1 MTMRAFWRVKDHL
14 YGLHGPLLIAL
25 AAVLVY
31 ARTFFAGYIWD
42 DDFYVWNNP
51 TLKTLGGI
59 FDIWFRPLS
68 IPQYYPLV
76 HTTYWLEYRL
86 WGDHPAGYHVVNVL
100 LHAGN
105 AVLLWFVLRRLDV
118 PAAWLGALLF
128 AVHPVGVES
137 VAWVTERKNTLS
149 LCLALGSLLAWL
161 RFQDDEPRGLH
172 SYAISVALFAAS
184 LLAKT
189 VTVSLV
195 GVLLVLTW
203 WKTGRITLRDLRLVA
218 PYLAV
223 GLPLALATV
232 WLEKHH
238 VGAGNVD
245 WGLSPFDR
253 IVLAGRAVCFYAS
266 KLVWPHPL
274 AFFYDRWQIDAR
286 QAWQWVYP
294 LACLAVAAAAWRLQ
308 TRIGRG
314 PLAIWLLF
322 VGCLF
327 PALGFFDVYPFKFSF
342 VADHFAYHAMPAILA
357 GMAAMIFAVAGRA
370 GVSLAIP
377 AAGIISIL
385 VALSWIRTGAYR
397 DQETLYLDTL
407 AKTPS
412 CGIAAGNLG
421 AVYLEQGRL
430 SEAIPALER
439 GIALA
444 QFPDDRARSLA
455 NLAEVFLR
463 LDRPREAMQH
473 AQASLAANGTYRGR
487 WLLAQAAVR
496 SRNRAVADRVIAGL
510 LPEDL
515 AKPEIQLALGERAL
529 QAGDKQ
535 EAVRY
540 FDACLPPA
548 KTPARNNALLEIGLA
563 YLAAGDIAAAS
574 TTFVGIEASPPLA
587 AKAQLNIGVAEAM
600 RGNLA
605 AARARFEQAVAID
618 PRSAEAHGN
627 LGKAL
632 LAVGESAR
640 ALEHLDM
647 ARRLAGPNFTF
658 QAEYDAARR
667 VTGVTQ

>member
-1 MTMRAFWRVKDHL
+1 M
-14 YGLHGPLLIAL
+14 LLIV
-25 AAVLVY
+25 AATLV
-31 ARTFFAGYIWD
+31 AHSRSVGNGFIWD

-105 AVLLWFVLRRLDV
+105 AVLLWVVLRRLDV

-161 RFQDDEPRGLH
+161 EFRNEGTRPWRW
-172 SYAISVALFAAS
+172 YALSIALFAAS

-189 VTVSLV
+189 VTVSLI

-203 WKTGRITLRDLRLVA
+203 WKTGRITLRDLRLAA
-218 PYLAV
+218 PYLAA
-223 GLPLALATV
+223 GLPLAVATV

-274 AFFYDRWQIDAR
+274 TFFYDRWQIDAR
-286 QAWQWVYP
+286 QAWQWAFP
-294 LACLAVAAAAWRLQ
+294 LACSATIAAAFSLRARV
-308 TRIGRG
+308 GRG
-314 PLAIWLLF
+314 PLAVALLF
-322 VGCLF
+322 IGCLF

-342 VADHFAYHAMPAILA
+342 VADHFAYHAMPAFLA
-357 GMAAMIFAVAGRA
+357 GMAAVAYAVSRQA

-377 AAGIISIL
+377 AAGIISVFI
-385 VALSWIRTGAYR
+385 ALSWIRTGAFR
-397 DQETLYLDTL
+397 DHETLYLDTL

-421 AVYLEQGRL
+421 ALYFLQGRL
-430 SEAIPALER
+430 AEAIPALER

-496 SRNRAVADRVIAGL
+496 SRDRAVADRVIAGL

-535 EAVRY
+535 EAARY

-574 TTFVGIEASPPLA
+574 RTFVGIESSPPLA

-600 RGNLA
+600 RGNLV

-632 LAVGESAR
+632 LAAGEPAR

-658 QAEYDAARR
+658 KAEYDAARR
-667 VTGVTQ
+667 FGDVTQ

>member
-1 MTMRAFWRVKDHL
+1 M
-14 YGLHGPLLIAL
+14 LLIV
-25 AAVLVY
+25 AATLV
-31 ARTFFAGYIWD
+31 AHSRSVGNGFIWD

-161 RFQDDEPRGLH
+161 EFRNEGTRPWRW
-172 SYAISVALFAAS
+172 YALSIALFAAS

-203 WKTGRITLRDLRLVA
+203 WKTGRITLRDLRLAA
-218 PYLAV
+218 PYLAA
-223 GLPLALATV
+223 GLPLAVATV

-274 AFFYDRWQIDAR
+274 TFFYDRWQIDAR
-286 QAWQWVYP
+286 QAWQWAFP
-294 LACLAVAAAAWRLQ
+294 AAVAAVLVGLVAVSG
-308 TRIGRG
+308 RIGRG
-314 PLAIWLLF
+314 PAAGAMLYCGL
-322 VGCLF
+322 LF

-342 VADHFAYHAMPAILA
+342 VADHFAYHAMPAFLA
-357 GMAAMIFAVAGRA
+357 GMAAVAYAVSRQA

-377 AAGIISIL
+377 AAGIISVFI
-385 VALSWIRTGAYR
+385 ALSWIRTGAFR
-397 DQETLYLDTL
+397 DHETLYLDTL
-407 AKTPS
+407 AKTPT

-421 AVYLEQGRL
+421 ALYLEQGRL
-430 SEAIPALER
+430 AEAIPMLER
-439 GIALA
+439 GELLA

-455 NLAEVFLR
+455 NLAECFLR
-463 LDRPREAMQH
+463 LDRPREARET

-496 SRNRAVADRVIAGL
+496 VGDQAVADQVIAA
-510 LPEDL
+510 LPAEDL
-515 AKPEIQLALGERAL
+515 SKPEIALALGERAL
-529 QAGDKQ
+529 QSGDK
-535 EAVRY
+535 EAAARHFAAY
-540 FDACLPPA
+540 IPESKSTF
-548 KTPARNNALLEIGLA
+548 RNNALLEVGLA
-563 YLAAGDIAAAS
+563 YLNAGDIDAAS
-574 TTFVGIEASPPLA
+574 VAFDRIEDSPAQA
-587 AKAQLNIGVAEAM
+587 AKAQVNLGVAEAM
-600 RGNLA
+600 HGNLA
-605 AARARFEQAVAID
+605 AARGRFEQAVELD
-618 PRSAEAHGN
+618 PTSADAHGN
-627 LGKAL
+627 LGKVL
-632 LAVGESAR
+632 LAAGEPAR
-640 ALEHLDM
+640 ALRHFE
-647 ARRLAGPNFTF
+647 ASARLAGPNFAF
-658 QAEYDAARR
+658 RAEYDAARTSGTQPR
-667 VTGVTQ
+667 PAGVSPAP